1 MKATGLVR
9 RIDNIGRVAIPNEV
23 RRTLRIKNGDPIDIF
38 TDREGSIIIKK
49 YSPIR
54 ELINSTSNYC
64 SSLEQTIGSIILICD
79 KDNIIS
85 VSGANVKEYLGKKV
99 SADLEK
105 MMEDKQAL
113 VFEQSIRKIIPLCQ
127 SEEIDY
133 KYSAQIISPIL
144 AKGKVVGTV
153 IITSKEKSKKF
164 SEIELRLAETA
175 ASFLGNQVE
184 C

>member
-9 RIDNIGRVAIPNEV
+9 RIDNLGRVVVPKEV
-23 RRTLRIKNGDPIDIF
+23 RRTLRIRKGDPVDIF

-54 ELINSTSNYC
+54 ELINSTNNYC

-85 VSGANVKEYLGKKV
+85 VSGANAKKYLGKKV

-105 MMEDKQAL
+105 VMEDRQSL
-113 VFEQSIRKIIPLCQ
+113 VF
-127 SEEIDY
+127 
-133 KYSAQIISPIL
+133 
-144 AKGKVVGTV
+144 
-153 IITSKEKSKKF
+153 
-164 SEIELRLAETA
+164 
-175 ASFLGNQVE
+175 
-184 C
+184 